1 MEDPKRQAWMYLIA
15 GVVAIVAAAFFLSI
29 DPESDFHTLDWVILA
44 GGAIA
49 VWQGLRRFW
58 RLRQG
63 GSGDA
68 SAGGGT
74 PASKGVKRID
84 PPNRSE

>member
-1 MEDPKRQAWMYLIA
+1 MYLIA

-49 VWQGLRRFW
+49 VWQGLLRFW

-68 SAGGGT
+68 GTGGDDA
-74 PASKGVKRID
+74 PSSKGVKRID
-84 PPNRSE
+84 PPNRPE